1 MTTMRRARGFT
12 LIELLVT
19 MVIVAILAAI
29 AVASYKQQVMDS
41 RRTDA
46 RTAVL
51 DLAGREER
59 NFATSNTYSTTP
71 AQLGYTGAAFPVT
84 VGSGYYQINVA
95 VVPGSVVAGVG
106 VPASYTITATPV
118 AGTSQASD
126 TQCTSFT
133 LTSTGVQGATGTN
146 AANCWTQ

>member
-1 MTTMRRARGFT
+1 MTTHPLTRTGRALGFT
-12 LIELLVT
+12 LIELAVT
-19 MVIVAILAAI
+19 MTIIAILAAI
-29 AVASYKQQVMDS
+29 AFASYRSQVLDS
-41 RRTDA
+41 RRTEA

-84 VGSGYYQINVA
+84 VGSGYYQVTVA
-95 VVPGSVVAGVG
+95 VVAGVAG
-106 VPASYTITATPV
+106 TPATYTITATPL
-118 AGTSQASD
+118 GTQVSD

-133 LTSTGVQGATGTN
+133 LTSTGVQSATGTN